1 MTQHRND
8 QHPHHHKQPKKHQK
22 HHDHQAD
29 RHDHEAGLADR
40 LDLDAEVLGPLLDEV
55 TDWVRGRT
63 TATPRAIVDVGA
75 GTGTGTAALARR
87 FPEARLVAVDRS
99 PVMLDRVA
107 ATARAQGLAERL
119 RVIPAD
125 LDVAWPEIGAVDL
138 AWLASSL
145 HHAQDPDRLLRDLH
159 GALRPGGLLVVVE
172 MDGMPH
178 FLPDDLG
185 IGRPGLE
192 ARGKEAM
199 ARARWNAYPNWRPHL
214 ERAGFAEVTERT
226 FTFDLHPAPPA
237 AHRYAHGVLST
248 LRHGLADH
256 LAADDLDTL
265 DRLLAAD
272 APESVLHRDDLIV
285 RGSRIAW
292 AARRP

>member
-1 MTQHRND
+1 MTPHRHD
-8 QHPHHHKQPKKHQK
+8 QHLHHHKQPEEHQE
-22 HHDHQAD
+22 H
-29 RHDHEAGLADR
+29 RDHEAGLADL
-40 LDLDAEVLGPLLDEV
+40 LDLDAEVLGPFLDEV
-55 TDWVRGRT
+55 TGWVRGQTR
-63 TATPRAIVDVGA
+63 AAPRAIVDVGA

-87 FPEARLVAVDRS
+87 FPGARLVAVDRS

-107 ATARAQGLAERL
+107 ATARTQGLAERL
-119 RVIPAD
+119 RVVPAD

-159 GALRPGGLLVVVE
+159 GALRPGGLLVVIE
-172 MDGMPH
+172 MDGMPR

-185 IGRPGLE
+185 IGCPGLE

-214 ERAGFAEVTERT
+214 ERAGFADVAERA
-226 FTFDLHPAPPA
+226 FTFDIHPAPPA
-237 AHRYAHGVLST
+237 AHRYAHGVLRT
-248 LRHGLADH
+248 LRHGLADQ

-265 DRLLAAD
+265 DRLLAVD

-285 RGSRIAW
+285 RGRRIAW